1 MGAPGG
7 TAKTKEIAVPKFRGP
22 INLHLGFDDKANAPE
37 VSSEYDAGGRNYVVK
52 LTAAAKKKWQAALE
66 EHGFSEEKDD
76 DQKADDSEE

>member
-1 MGAPGG
+1 M
-7 TAKTKEIAVPKFRGP
+7 PKFRGP

-37 VSSEYDAGGRNYVVK
+37 VSSEYDAGNRNYVVK

-76 DQKADDSEE
+76 AKSDDKADSTEE